1 MTGAP
6 SPFSL
11 EGQVALVTGGSQG
24 IGLGIAEALGGAG
37 ARLLLV
43 NRRKAKGEEAA
54 SALVARG
61 ITALP
66 LAGDVSRQAE
76 ADAAVAC
83 ALREWGRLDILVNN
97 AAVLTRKLAQEMT
110 EAELD
115 RELAINVKGV
125 FFCAVA
131 ASRPMMAL
139 RRGKIINLTSVGAL
153 IGLPERAFYS
163 ATKAA
168 VAQLTRSLALEW
180 APHGIN
186 VNAIAPGFV
195 RTDINRAYLEADP
208 ARLQRIVAQ
217 IPWGRPGTPQDIG
230 PLALYLASPASDYVT
245 GQTFVIDGGWTI
257 A

>member
-1 MTGAP
+1 MTDAP
-6 SPFSL
+6 HPFSL
-11 EGQVALVTGGSQG
+11 EGQVAAVTGGSQG
-24 IGLGIAEALGGAG
+24 IGLGIAESLGAAG

-54 SALVARG
+54 AALAGRG

-66 LAGDVSRQAE
+66 VAGDVSRQADAE
-76 ADAAVAC
+76 AVVER

-97 AAVLTRKLAQEMT
+97 AAVLTRKPAREMT
-110 EAELD
+110 DAEVD

-125 FFCAVA
+125 FLCAVA
-131 ASRPMMAL
+131 ASRPMMAR
-139 RRGKIINLTSVGAL
+139 RRGKIINLSSVGAF
-153 IGLPERAFYS
+153 IGLPERALYS

-168 VAQLTRSLALEW
+168 VTQLTRSLALEW
-180 APHGIN
+180 AGHGIN

-195 RTDINRAYLEADP
+195 RTDINRAYIEAAP
-208 ARLQRIVAQ
+208 SRLARIVAQ

>member
-1 MTGAP
+1 VTDAHP
-6 SPFSL
+6 LFSL

-24 IGLGIAEALGGAG
+24 IGLGIAESLGAAG

-54 SALVARG
+54 SALAARG

-66 LAGDVSRQAE
+66 FAADVSRQAE
-76 ADAAVAC
+76 AAVAR

-110 EAELD
+110 EDELD

-131 ASRPMMAL
+131 ASRPMMSR
-139 RRGKIINLTSVGAL
+139 RRGKIINLASVGAL

-180 APHGIN
+180 APHGVN

-208 ARLQRIVAQ
+208 ARLQRILAH
-217 IPWGRPGTPQDIG
+217 IPWGRPGTPRDIG